1 MAKGMI
7 RSSCSFIGLACAA
20 LALGPLASAAETKQS
35 EQANFESLDK
45 NSDGKVSIN
54 EATEHDRLFVAFKN
68 LDKDKDGNLTKEEF
82 AGYRA
87 AR

>member
-1 MAKGMI
+1 MI
-7 RSSCSFIGLACAA
+7 RSCCTFLGIVGMAFAFGQAA
-20 LALGPLASAAETKQS
+20 VAAETKQG
-35 EQANFESLDK
+35 QAQASFESLDK
-45 NSDGKVSIN
+45 DSNGKVSIN
-54 EATEHDRLFVAFKN
+54 EATEHDALFVAFKN